1 MDVSRDSAQV
11 SPYRAESGAAITKIF
26 VYGTL
31 KPGGRNYFLAEGV
44 MHTEPAYLEGYELL
58 HFEPERYPAMV
69 PGVEVSG
76 AGCVHG
82 VVLTFRDIEAALPA
96 LDALEGLHL
105 SPPEYERVVVTVQ
118 PSGQTVWTYVYVNQ
132 MRLAAAGVSAVAG
145 GDWRLQ

>member
-1 MDVSRDSAQV
+1 MLNR
-11 SPYRAESGAAITKIF
+11 IF

-31 KPGGRNYFLAEGV
+31 KPGGRNYFLARGV
-44 MHTEPAYLEGYELL
+44 VHTETAYLEGYDLV

-69 PGVEVSG
+69 PSIEVSG
-76 AGCVHG
+76 AGRVHG

-105 SPPEYERVVVTVQ
+105 SPPEYERVLVTVR

-132 MRLAAAGVSAVAG
+132 TRLTAAGVSAVAG
-145 GDWRLQ
+145 GDWPLQ